1 MKIYKYLDPKST
13 SALMSDRTITRH
25 ITKYFETAKAAS
37 KERLSLAQSRIH
49 ISYDL
54 WTSPNHKAMIA
65 IVAHWMMEDYD
76 MKSAL
81 LAIREVHREHSGE
94 NIANVVYSVMK
105 EYDIHSKFGYFVGDN
120 ATNNNTSIEF
130 LDQLMRDDG
139 YEGFEPVK
147 RRLRCFAHEMQIAVK
162 GLLFGPNV
170 KELEEYPA
178 TVGITEEEKHEY
190 ARKKWR
196 AFGAIGKLHNII
208 K

>member
-1 MKIYKYLDPKST
+1 
-13 SALMSDRTITRH
+13 
-25 ITKYFETAKAAS
+25 
-37 KERLSLAQSRIH
+37 
-49 ISYDL
+49 
-54 WTSPNHKAMIA
+54 
-65 IVAHWMMEDYD
+65 

-81 LAIREVHREHSGE
+81 LAIREVHEEHSGE
-94 NIANVVYSVMK
+94 NIVNVVYPVMK

-196 AFGAIGKLHNII
+196 AFGAVGKLHNVI
-208 K
+208 KYAHGSPQ

>member
-1 MKIYKYLDPKST
+1 
-13 SALMSDRTITRH
+13 
-25 ITKYFETAKAAS
+25 
-37 KERLSLAQSRIH
+37 
-49 ISYDL
+49 
-54 WTSPNHKAMIA
+54 
-65 IVAHWMMEDYD
+65 MEDYD

-81 LAIREVHREHSGE
+81 LAIREVHEEHSGE
-94 NIANVVYSVMK
+94 NIVNVVYQVMK

-130 LDQLMRDDG
+130 LDQLMWDDG
-139 YEGFEPVK
+139 YERFEPVK
-147 RRLRCFAHEMQIAVK
+147 WRLRCFAHEMQIAVK

-170 KELEEYPA
+170 KELEEYPV

-208 K
+208 KYAHGSPQWWEAYSIVRDELEKEA